1 MNNAKQK
8 VPILD
13 FDSMVELLA
22 VVEEKIQYIGS
33 SSATKDNALYQELCQ
48 KREGLRDAL
57 EEMFSEN
64 RELRDREKS
73 LNHQQ
78 ENEIR

>member
-1 MNNAKQK
+1 MKMNNAKRK
-8 VPILD
+8 IPILD

-22 VVEEKIQYIGS
+22 VVEEKIQYIES
-33 SSATKDNALYQELCQ
+33 SSATTDNTLYQELCQ

-64 RELRDREKS
+64 RNLRNREKS

-78 ENEIR
+78 ER

>member
-1 MNNAKQK
+1 MKMNNGKRK
-8 VPILD
+8 IPILD
-13 FDSMVELLA
+13 FDSMVELLT
-22 VVEEKIQYIGS
+22 VVEDRIQYIQS
-33 SSATKDNALYQELCQ
+33 SSATTDNVLYLELCQ

-64 RELRDREKS
+64 RELRTREKS

-78 ENEIR
+78 ER